1 MTTTLLT
8 HADGLK
14 HVTPP
19 GHPEQV
25 ARLERVWAA
34 LASKDLAREE
44 APLATNEDLRRCH
57 PQAHIDHI
65 KASEPAQGIIQLDA
79 DTWMSPGSLNAAL
92 RGVGAALRATDLVLA
107 GDTQNAF
114 CAMRPP
120 GHHAETEKTM
130 GFCLFGTAA
139 IAAKHALDHHGL
151 SRVAVVDFDVHH
163 GNGTQ
168 DLLWDEP
175 RTLFV
180 SSHQFPLWPGTGPAD
195 ETGAHDNVLNVPLEP
210 MTDGATFR
218 ATYEDTVFPRL
229 DAFAP
234 ELVILSAGFDAHRDD
249 PLAQL
254 NLVEDDFT
262 WITQRLCD
270 IADKHCQGRVVSV
283 LEGGYHLDALASS
296 TSAHVDVLIE
306 RGKE

>member
-8 HADGLK
+8 HADGLE

-34 LASKDLAREE
+34 LAGKDLIREE
-44 APLATNEDLRRCH
+44 APIATDDDLRLTH

-65 KASEPAQGIIQLDA
+65 KASEPAEGLIQLDA
-79 DTWMSPGSLNAAL
+79 DTWMSPGSVDAAL
-92 RGVGAALRATDLVLA
+92 RGVGAALRATDLVLS

-139 IAAKHALDHHGL
+139 IAAKHALERHGL
-151 SRVAVVDFDVHH
+151 NRVAVVDFDVHH

-168 DLLWDEP
+168 DLLWDEA
-175 RTLFV
+175 RALFV
-180 SSHQFPLWPGTGPAD
+180 SSHQFPLWPGTGRSSD
-195 ETGAHDNVLNVPLEP
+195 VGAHDNVLNLPLDP
-210 MTDGATFR
+210 MSDGKIFR
-218 ATYEDTVFPRL
+218 AAYEDHVFPRL
-229 DAFAP
+229 GAFAP
-234 ELVILSAGFDAHRDD
+234 ELVIISAGFDAHRDD

-254 NLVEDDFT
+254 DLLEADFAWVT
-262 WITQRLCD
+262 NRLCD
-270 IADKHCQGRVVSV
+270 IADKHAKGRVVSV
-283 LEGGYHLDALASS
+283 LEGGYNLDALAASAA
-296 TSAHVDVLIE
+296 AHVDVLIE
-306 RGKE
+306 RG

>member
-1 MTTTLLT
+1 MPTTLLT

-34 LASKDLAREE
+34 LGGKDVIRED
-44 APLATNEDLRRCH
+44 APLCTQDDLRLTH

-65 KASEPAQGIIQLDA
+65 KTSEPAEGIIQLDA
-79 DTWMSPGSLNAAL
+79 DTWMSPGSVNAAL
-92 RGVGAALRATDLVLA
+92 RGVGGALRATDLVLEGA
-107 GDTQNAF
+107 TQNAF

-120 GHHAETEKTM
+120 GHHAETQKTM
-130 GFCLFGTAA
+130 GFCLFGNVA
-139 IAAKHALDHHGL
+139 IAAKHALDRHGL
-151 SRVAVVDFDVHH
+151 TRVAVVDFDVHH

-168 DLLWDEP
+168 DLLWDEA

-180 SSHQFPLWPGTGPAD
+180 SSHQFPLWPGTGRAD
-195 ETGAHDNVLNVPLEP
+195 ETGAHDNVLNLPLDP
-210 MTDGATFR
+210 MSDGAAFR
-218 ATYEDTVFPRL
+218 AAYENTVFPRL
-229 DAFAP
+229 DAFQP

-254 NLVEDDFT
+254 NLVEDDFAWLT
-262 WITQRLCD
+262 NRLCD
-270 IADKHCQGRVVSV
+270 IADTHCQGRVVSC
-283 LEGGYHLDALASS
+283 LEGGYNLDALASS
-296 TSAHVDVLIE
+296 TAAHVDVLIE
-306 RGKE
+306 RGKK

>member
-8 HADGLK
+8 HDDGLK

-25 ARLERVWAA
+25 ARLERVRAA
-34 LASKDLAREE
+34 LAGKDLTHEE
-44 APLATNEDLRRCH
+44 APLATEDDLRLTH

-65 KASEPAQGIIQLDA
+65 KSSEPSEGIIQLDA
-79 DTWMSPGSLNAAL
+79 DTWMSPGSVNAAL

-120 GHHAETEKTM
+120 GHHAETQKTM
-130 GFCLFGTAA
+130 GFCLFGTVA
-139 IAAKHALDHHGL
+139 IAAKHALERHGL

-168 DLLWDEP
+168 DLLWDEA

-180 SSHQFPLWPGTGPAD
+180 SSHQFPLWPGTGRSS
-195 ETGAHDNVLNVPLEP
+195 EIGAHDNVINVPLDP
-210 MTDGATFR
+210 MTDGETFR
-218 ATYEDTVFPRL
+218 ATYEERVFPRL

-234 ELVILSAGFDAHRDD
+234 ELLIISAGFDAHRDD

-254 NLVEDDFT
+254 NLLEDDFAWVT
-262 WITQRLCD
+262 NRLCD

-283 LEGGYHLDALASS
+283 LEGGYDLDALASS
-296 TSAHVDVLIE
+296 AAAHVDVLIA
-306 RGKE
+306 RG